1 MLLKF
6 EFLFLI
12 NFPDSYIQKTNSPA
26 FSINSISPLFPKV
39 KINSQIY
46 PSQAASLKVR
56 DFFGRGSL
64 VLVGHN
70 GCGCDGADLVE
81 ALIISTVLCTGPFSL
96 FFNGLFPNPNKAVSP
111 SI

>member
-1 MLLKF
+1 
-6 EFLFLI
+6 
-12 NFPDSYIQKTNSPA
+12 TNSPE

-70 GCGCDGADLVE
+70 DSYICSRGV
-81 ALIISTVLCTGPFSL
+81 
-96 FFNGLFPNPNKAVSP
+96 
-111 SI
+111 